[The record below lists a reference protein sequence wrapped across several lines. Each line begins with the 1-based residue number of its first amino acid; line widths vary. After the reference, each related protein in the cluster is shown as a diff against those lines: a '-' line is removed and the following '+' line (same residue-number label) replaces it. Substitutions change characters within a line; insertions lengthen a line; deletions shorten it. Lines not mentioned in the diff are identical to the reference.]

1 MKINSLADEK
11 ENSFEK
17 IEVLF
22 FFVDMNIYEW
32 KELIKNTE
40 EIIIVLVNKDKGVM

>member
-11 ENSFEK
+11 ENSLEK

-22 FFVDMNIYEW
+22 FL
-32 KELIKNTE
+32 LI
-40 EIIIVLVNKDKGVM
+40 